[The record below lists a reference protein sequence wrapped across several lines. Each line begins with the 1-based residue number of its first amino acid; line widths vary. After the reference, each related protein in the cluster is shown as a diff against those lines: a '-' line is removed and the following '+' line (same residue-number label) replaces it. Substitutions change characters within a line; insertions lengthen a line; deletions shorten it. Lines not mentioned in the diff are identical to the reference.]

1 MVRLKL
7 DLHVHSKYS
16 SDSSS
21 TFEGI
26 NRRCRE
32 LGLDGY
38 ALCDHDSIDGL
49 AEAGEKSCGLVVVPC
64 LEVTAR
70 GAHILCLEPSS
81 LVPSGFSIVDTVGQI
96 HGRGGTAIL
105 AHPYAIPR
113 SFVRFAEAEKAG
125 FDAIEVAN
133 SAQIPF
139 GVVTG
144 WNRGMAERL
153 GLPQTGGSDAHIPE
167 LVGRSYTV
175 VEADSR
181 EPRDVVD
188 AIRGG
193 RTEVVGA
200 GFGLFER
207 MLKSWRAHAE
217 DQ

>member
-1 MVRLKL
+1 
-7 DLHVHSKYS
+7 
-16 SDSSS
+16 
-21 TFEGI
+21 
-26 NRRCRE
+26 
-32 LGLDGY
+32 
-38 ALCDHDSIDGL
+38 
-49 AEAGEKSCGLVVVPC
+49 
-64 LEVTAR
+64 
-70 GAHILCLEPSS
+70 
-81 LVPSGFSIVDTVGQI
+81 VPSDLSIIDTVGQI
-96 HGRGGTAIL
+96 HGQGGTAIL

-113 SFVRFAEAEKAG
+113 SFIRFAEAERAG

-139 GVVTG
+139 GVVMG

-181 EPRDVVD
+181 EPRDIVE

-207 MLKSWRAHAE
+207 MLKSRRAYAE

>member
-1 MVRLKL
+1 MVKLKI
-7 DLHVHSKYS
+7 DLHVHSRYS
-16 SDSSS
+16 SDSTS
-21 TFEGI
+21 TFDEI

-38 ALCDHDSIDGL
+38 ALCDHDAIDGL
-49 AEAGEKSCGLVVVPC
+49 AEAGEKSGGLVVVPG

-70 GAHILCLEPSS
+70 GAHIICLEPSR
-81 LVPSGFSIVDTVGQI
+81 LVPSQLSIVDTVAHI
-96 HGRGGTAIL
+96 HKQGGTSIL

-113 SFVRFAEAEKAG
+113 SFVRFAEAARAG

-139 GVVTG
+139 GVVRG

-181 EPRDVVD
+181 EPRDVVE

-200 GFGLFER
+200 GVGLFER
-207 MLKSWRAHAE
+207 MLKTWRARGK
-217 DQ
+217 DS